1 MLLYDSMLPFH
12 HLFYC
17 SISLNSIGFFL
28 KTVHNALFFYSAKKS
43 NPLQSSYC
51 IFFVFHFVYNAFR
64 QVELNC
70 QKSFLFSCQTAK
82 KYSKRLALS
91 IEKLYFSLLFRII
104 FLAADLR
111 NVLFISAIY
120 SAARFSCRY
129 VPGVTPYCFLK
140 IRLK

>member
-28 KTVHNALFFYSAKKS
+28 KTVHNALFFCSAKKS

-51 IFFVFHFVYNAFR
+51 IFFLPCFVHNVLR
-64 QVELNC
+64 PMNSTD
-70 QKSFLFSCQTAK
+70 QKSFLFSCQTTK
-82 KYSKRLALS
+82 KYSKRFALS

-104 FLAADLR
+104 FLIGSLR
-111 NVLFISAIY
+111 NALLISAIY
-120 SAARFSCRY
+120 SADWFSCRY